1 MKVGKVFMKERIS
14 VRMAV
19 VLTAVF
25 ISGAGLQAQEVAAEV
40 APKLTIIKAGKL
52 IDTVNGKVLENQMIL
67 IEDDMIKEVGTN
79 ITVTGGA
86 TVVDL
91 TNSFVLPG
99 LIDCH
104 THITGQAADRRLT
117 QNPWIDGDI
126 IAHIYPKRTL
136 LAGFTSI
143 RSLGSGGFGGISLM
157 RAIDSGII
165 DGPRIQAAGFYIGST
180 GSHGDHIGGSPWE
193 STKLPKEMSGIAD
206 GVDAVRKKVRYLVK
220 YGAKVI
226 KFGAGAG
233 VLSGEDSVSAPQY
246 SQEEMNAIVKEAHF
260 WGLRVAAHAHGNE
273 AIKMAIRAGV
283 NSIEHGSFLDDEA
296 IKMMKEKGIF
306 LVADVYVDDYILAEY
321 EKLGASKKIIEKEK
335 LVGLTQRESFKKATA
350 AGVNIAYGTDAGVY
364 PHGNNALQLA
374 FMVEWG
380 QTPMQAIQ
388 SATINAADLM
398 DWKDK
403 VGSVSVGKFADIIA
417 VEADPLGDVKALENV
432 SFVMK
437 GGKIYKR

>member
-1 MKVGKVFMKERIS
+1 
-14 VRMAV
+14 
-19 VLTAVF
+19 
-25 ISGAGLQAQEVAAEV
+25 
-40 APKLTIIKAGKL
+40 
-52 IDTVNGKVLENQMIL
+52 
-67 IEDDMIKEVGTN
+67 
-79 ITVTGGA
+79 
-86 TVVDL
+86 
-91 TNSFVLPG
+91 
-99 LIDCH
+99 
-104 THITGQAADRRLT
+104 
-117 QNPWIDGDI
+117 
-126 IAHIYPKRTL
+126 
-136 LAGFTSI
+136 
-143 RSLGSGGFGGISLM
+143 
-157 RAIDSGII
+157 
-165 DGPRIQAAGFYIGST
+165 
-180 GSHGDHIGGSPWE
+180 
-193 STKLPKEMSGIAD
+193 
-206 GVDAVRKKVRYLVK
+206 
-220 YGAKVI
+220 
-226 KFGAGAG
+226 
-233 VLSGEDSVSAPQY
+233 
-246 SQEEMNAIVKEAHF
+246 
-260 WGLRVAAHAHGNE
+260 
-273 AIKMAIRAGV
+273 
-283 NSIEHGSFLDDEA
+283 
-296 IKMMKEKGIF
+296 MMKEKGIF